1 MMAPNCGG
9 KEIAMKNNKKLFTR
23 LVTTFLTMCLLC
35 VAANAVGNV
44 TTKTLNATYKNIKIV
59 LNGVQIDPKD
69 ASGNIVEPFVSEGT
83 TYLPVRAI
91 ANALGLDV
99 KWDGETSTVYLGDMP
114 GEEVNWAKKMPPYQ
128 YSFIG
133 DNNGVYGYY
142 EHDPRRYFSIAGEK
156 HFLGYAVFGGYNT
169 DSHYALWNTNLQYKS
184 MTFTVGSI
192 DGNTLDAKIDIYL
205 DGEYS
210 TSYDVEW
217 DAPPKTITVPLNY
230 SANLK
235 IVFTKTGSKNWGY
248 GMYDISFAE

>member
-1 MMAPNCGG
+1 
-9 KEIAMKNNKKLFTR
+9 MKNNKKLFTR

-99 KWDGETSTVYLGDMP
+99 KWDGETSTVYLGDIP
-114 GEEVNWAKKMPPYQ
+114 GEDSKRMQVSPYQ
-128 YSFIG
+128 VGEGVTGYIG
-133 DNNGVYGYY
+133 Y
-142 EHDPRRYFSIAGEK
+142 DPRNYFTVAGVQ
-156 HFLGYAVFGGYNT
+156 HFLGCTFLGNPSQHYWTNT
-169 DSHYALWNTNLQYKS
+169 GYALWNTNLQYKS
-184 MTFTVGSI
+184 MTFTVGNL
-192 DGNTLDAKIDIYL
+192 DGKASDAKIEIYL

-235 IVFTKTGSKNWGY
+235 VVFTTKGSGAWGY

>member
-1 MMAPNCGG
+1 MTAPSYGG
-9 KEIAMKNNKKLFTR
+9 KEITMKNNKKLFTR

-44 TTKTLNATYKNIKIV
+44 TTKTLNATFKNIKIV

-69 ASGNIVEPFVSEGT
+69 ASGITVEPFTVDGT
-83 TYLPVRAI
+83 TYLPVRAV

-99 KWDGETSTVYLGDMP
+99 KWDGETSTVYLGDIP
-114 GEEVNWAKKMPPYQ
+114 GEAVNWMKKLPVYQ
-128 YSFIG
+128 WSEK
-133 DNNGVYGYY
+133 GVYGYY
-142 EHDPRRYFSIAGEK
+142 EHDPRRYFTVAGEDQ
-156 HFLGYAVFGGYNT
+156 FLGYTFLSNDDTRQGR
-169 DSHYALWNTNLQYKS
+169 YALWNTNLEYKS
-184 MTFTVGSI
+184 MTFTVGNV
-192 DGNTLDAKIDIYL
+192 DGYEKDGKIDIYL

-210 TSYDVEW
+210 TSYDIKW

-235 IVFTKTGSKNWGY
+235 MVFKPADGSLTWGY